1 MWLPLLFFALHAA
14 PAVDP
19 AQLMRRDLEDLK
31 RRVRDEVHLLNQQL
45 PLPPLDVWDPSG
57 KWRSSLDNEKPP
69 RSRLRVV
76 HLWADYCTPCL
87 QEFPQLKAIV
97 EKSGRTFGRDELQFI
112 FISESIETPA
122 MKAFMD
128 KNSKLL
134 PPGAMYGD
142 AGFALRD
149 DILRM
154 LPPYLLSGSRQDRGT
169 AGRGLPLP
177 LTVVLDENDVVRLA
191 FVGALEGRVGD
202 LMNGVSQ
209 LNQVAKARG
218 GAGDI
223 PPPPRGKVVAGR
235 PKEAAR

>member
-1 MWLPLLFFALHAA
+1 MWLPLLWIVLHAT
-14 PAVDP
+14 PAMDP
-19 AQLMRRDLEDLK
+19 AQLVRRDLEDLK

-57 KWRSSLDNEKPP
+57 KWRSPLDNEKPP
-69 RSRLRVV
+69 KSHLRVV

-87 QEFPQLKAIV
+87 QELPQLKAIV
-97 EKSGRTFGRDELQFI
+97 EKSGRSFPHDDLQFI
-112 FISESIETPA
+112 FVSESIETPA

-128 KNSKLL
+128 KNSRLL
-134 PPGAMYGD
+134 PPGTLYGD

-154 LPPYLLSGSRQDRGT
+154 LPPYLLSGSKQDRNT

-177 LTVVLDENDVVRLA
+177 MTVVLDENDVVRLA

-202 LMNGVSQ
+202 LMNGVWQ
-209 LNQVAKARG
+209 LNQLARNHA
-218 GAGDI
+218 GAGES

-235 PKEAAR
+235 PKETVR